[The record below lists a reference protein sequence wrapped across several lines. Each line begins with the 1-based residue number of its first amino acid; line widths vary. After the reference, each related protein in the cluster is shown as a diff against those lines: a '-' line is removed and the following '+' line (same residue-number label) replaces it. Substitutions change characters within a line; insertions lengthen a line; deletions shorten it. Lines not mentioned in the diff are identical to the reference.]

1 MKKKNI
7 CSLSCCPFC
16 GGEARFVMEWDGMLR
31 AECSQCGCGTP
42 PYAGAAAC
50 QERWNHR
57 TDSWISVKDRLPEQ
71 PPNIRNSQ
79 GQEFAIKRMPCIVSA
94 KLSKYLSKI
103 TAACFDFY
111 DPNSFN
117 KLDVTHWRTFPEPPE
132 GE

>member
-50 QERWNHR
+50 
-57 TDSWISVKDRLPEQ
+57 KDRLPEQ

-111 DPNSFN
+111 DSCFYDPNSFN
-117 KLDVTHWRTFPEPPE
+117 KLDVTHWRTFPEPTE